1 LQKGNTKI
9 TPSVAARQGELAV
22 EQNFVLVFLMFFFE
36 ELFFSFALFCFF
48 FGAEYKIN
56 GGKSIE

>member
-22 EQNFVLVFLMFFFE
+22 EQNFVLVFLMFF
-36 ELFFSFALFCFF
+36 LRSYFFHLLCFVF